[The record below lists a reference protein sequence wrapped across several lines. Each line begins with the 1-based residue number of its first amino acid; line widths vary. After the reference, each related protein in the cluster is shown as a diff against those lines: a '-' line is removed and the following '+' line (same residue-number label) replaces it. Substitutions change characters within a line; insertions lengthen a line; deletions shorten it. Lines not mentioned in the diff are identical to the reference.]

1 MLEAFGE
8 ELWIADG
15 PTVSF
20 YGFAYPTRM
29 AVARFPDRRLWL
41 WSPIEWTP
49 ELGQALDALGE
60 VSALV
65 APNKLHHL
73 FLGKWA
79 EQYPAARLYAAPG
92 LKKKRPDLTF
102 NAELGAEVP
111 AQWQGVID
119 HVVVGGSF
127 VLDEVVFFHRPS
139 RTALVCDLIQKLDA
153 NAFSGWRRWAMK
165 LDGLLGPEGS
175 TPREW
180 RATFTNRK
188 AARAALDTIL
198 DWNPE
203 QLILAHGPTFAEK
216 AGDIIASSLHWMR

>member
-29 AVARFPDRRLWL
+29 AVARFPDRKLWL

-49 ELGQALDALGE
+49 ELGRALDALGE

-102 NAELGAEVP
+102 TAQLGEEAPTHWE
-111 AQWQGVID
+111 GVID
-119 HVVVGGSF
+119 QVVVGGSF
-127 VLDEVVFFHRPS
+127 AMNEVVFFHRPS

-153 NAFSGWRRWAMK
+153 NAFSGWRRWAMQ
-165 LDGLLGPEGS
+165 LDGLVGPDGS

-188 AARAALDTIL
+188 AARAALNTIL
-198 DWNPE
+198 EWNPE
-203 QLILAHGPTFAEK
+203 QLILAHGPIFAEK